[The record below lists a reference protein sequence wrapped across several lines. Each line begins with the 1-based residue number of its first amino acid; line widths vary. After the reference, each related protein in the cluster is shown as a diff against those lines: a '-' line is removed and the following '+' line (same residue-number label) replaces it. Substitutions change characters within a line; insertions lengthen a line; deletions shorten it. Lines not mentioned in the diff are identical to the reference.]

1 MSHAGNRIDLDRYFA
16 RIGYAGGTQPAPQT
30 LADLHLAHV
39 RHIPFENLDVLLG
52 RPVQLWTAAANLS
65 AAGAGAPSPDQSG
78 IAQGVDNGGALLV
91 HTDQG
96 LQRWHAGD
104 VSVRPA

>member
-16 RIGYAGGTQPAPQT
+16 RIGYAGGTQPTPQT

-52 RPVQLWTAAANLS
+52 RPIRCNPASLE
-65 AAGAGAPSPDQSG
+65 
-78 IAQGVDNGGALLV
+78 VDLV
-91 HTDQG
+91 ARGQ
-96 LQRWHAGD
+96 A
-104 VSVRPA
+104 